1 MLNIPSKK
9 KLNKKDLLK
18 YFQNNTPN
26 QTRIG
31 IEFEKL
37 GVFNSTNLAVSYS
50 QIQCV
55 LEKLSEFEN
64 YQRIFN
70 NEQKEKLIGLKND
83 YSAITLEPGSQFE
96 LSLAPQSDLKILD
109 KQIKAHNN
117 LVTEIANDLGIIWL
131 GAGLQ
136 PLSTFENIKII
147 PKKRYEI
154 MSEYLPKKGELPLV
168 MMRETAG
175 IQVGIDYDNEED
187 AIKKLKLS
195 IKLSPIISAT
205 FANSPIR
212 NGKFSGY
219 KSFRSYSWTKTDEQR
234 CGLISEKLFDKNLN
248 FTFEDYI
255 QTICET
261 PMIMINQNGSQVKAK
276 NITFDEYLE
285 NGYQGTYPNFEDF
298 LTHASLCFTDV
309 RLKNYLEIR
318 NHDSQKSEFIMCIPA
333 FWKGIIYNQEAQ
345 NNINEILKK
354 LSYEDFVNLR
364 LNTPIWGLDYKIKK
378 YELADLV
385 KEIFYIS
392 YNSLKLTGE
401 EKYLE
406 PILELIKDK
415 MTPADIII
423 KNFNGLWNQDLNKF
437 IQYSKF

>member
-18 YFQNNTPN
+18 YFQMNTPN
-26 QTRIG
+26 QTRVG

-37 GVFNSTNLAVSYS
+37 GVLNSTNRAVDYLK
-50 QIQCV
+50 IKHL

-64 YQRIFN
+64 YQRLFN
-70 NEQKEKLIGLKND
+70 NEQKENLIGLKND
-83 YSAITLEPGSQFE
+83 YSTVTLEPGSQFE
-96 LSLAPQSDLKILD
+96 LSLEPQNNLKILD
-109 KQIKAHNN
+109 EQIKAHNN
-117 LVTEIANDLGIIWL
+117 LVTEIANDLGVTWL
-131 GAGLQ
+131 GSGLQ

-147 PKKRYEI
+147 PKKRYAI
-154 MSEYLPKKGELPLV
+154 MSEYLPNVAELPLV

-175 IQVGIDYDNEED
+175 IQVGIDYDNEEN
-187 AIKKLKLS
+187 AIEKLKLS

-212 NGKFSGY
+212 NGKLSGY
-219 KSFRSYSWTKTDEQR
+219 KSFRAYSWTKTDEQR
-234 CGLISEKLFDKNLN
+234 CGLISQKLFDKNSHY
-248 FTFEDYI
+248 TFEDYI
-255 QTICET
+255 QTVCET
-261 PMIMINQNGSQVKAK
+261 PMIIINQNNLQRIFK
-276 NITFDEYLE
+276 NITFNEYLE

-298 LTHASLCFTDV
+298 ITHASLCFFDV

-318 NHDSQKSEFIMCIPA
+318 NHDSQKSDFIMCVPA
-333 FWKGIIYNQEAQ
+333 FWKGIMYSNETQQ
-345 NNINEILKK
+345 NINEILNKF
-354 LSYEDFVNLR
+354 SYEDFVNLR

-406 PILELIKDK
+406 PILELIEDK
-415 MTPADIII
+415 ITPADIII
-423 KNFNGLWNQDLNKF
+423 KNFNGIWNQDLKKF
-437 IQYSKF
+437 IKYSQI